1 MSSVAFDTQKETIL
15 SNLQAGIDFSPKG
28 CIDAPIVD
36 LVDCINSLP
45 DYCTTSS
52 CSGRISCYR
61 VLAERKGIDW
71 ILVRHAEVDALSVVN
86 CVKNT
91 CRQTGDTVQP
101 EDQLTMLKCEG
112 VLLHILA
119 RDVEAARTLHS
130 IAMATGFRE
139 CGISIGPK
147 KVILAIRTTAFGLE
161 LPIAAGDEM
170 LLRDRAIQLTV
181 EEANKRLRCN
191 FARIDRLLSAIKD
204 YFKWPILRQ
213 LPIQGDG
220 LTSEVVNRWGHVAVP
235 CGNDQLSML
244 GGFGLAECRS
254 SRKTTSAVVSV
265 SSKGSTFTFH
275 LSPEDSF
282 SAEPIELMH
291 SAADT
296 DGDVL
301 VVVGGRTSPKFA
313 SDVVMFLDKKTLMPR
328 EDHGMTPG
336 SLTPGGRWGHSF
348 TYIGHSCFLL
358 VGGRDCDCVLDEA
371 FVLKKVSSASAAGAD
386 GFTHEWKWYT
396 VSLSQPIVDVIS
408 FGRFFHANCALDG
421 DISGHNHRLFPGENA
436 EAVDREPTSADDGFM
451 VFSRVE
457 ADALSDD
464 RGKSTEARC
473 APKPIDEQ
481 ALLAFDWLSGE
492 DGKIF
497 LVRRSIVVQ
506 PLQDLR
512 TETNVCGPHS
522 LCRSHHQSA
531 LLACGENILNRQN
544 VLVMT
549 GGGTLCVGFSPHYC
563 SPLAFELSWGYGETI
578 NPVNTAENKVETL
591 SNSSSLSVMKQNQLS
606 WVLLAPKLAV
616 KQIKNVLE
624 KSNLIIKSRRIST
637 FRADGPDTELLAY
650 LNDIVAALS
659 KLLPADLSGKLFL
672 ARQQNPAAKLD
683 IVSGHRRAEENLLAL
698 CKTYNIDPQEIP
710 KKFEMVGDILMIQ
723 EHCLLS
729 PKWYQSFNNEL
740 HFWSTLAAWFGLKRI
755 ARKARVDPGP
765 KRESHVELLYV
776 SPDFHSTKKT
786 GKRKL
791 CRNEKTDGW
800 VVVSENNISFGFDIT
815 RVMFCSGNN
824 TERMRMGRVQAEN
837 QVVVDLYSGI
847 GYYTMP
853 FLVHTKAAIVHAF
866 EWNINSVASLIVNLS
881 MAGVSKDRCV
891 LHYGDNNLAVFEKW
905 ATELTDVADRVSLGL
920 LPCSR
925 GGWEAA
931 VRVLRRKGGVLHV
944 HYNVNT
950 VDIPGWV
957 VDMCATF
964 TQLFAEG
971 GKPMKLEC
979 THVEKVKT
987 YAPRVHHIVAD
998 VTCTPLVG

>member
-348 TYIGHSCFLL
+348 TYIGHCCFLL

-451 VFSRVE
+451 VFSRVLVHGGLVCLNDTTTESTFYVVSVNTRIGEGDGLEFCCSVDKIPTPRANAGKLDDSAVPDGSSDDLKSHATDTIGYELCRFGHVITSVKAKTLILSGGSSFGGDSYDAILSE

-497 LVRRSIVVQ
+497 LVRRSIIVQ

-578 NPVNTAENKVETL
+578 KPVNTAENKVETL

-606 WVLLAPKLAV
+606 WVILAPKLAV

-650 LNDIVAALS
+650 CTTTGKLLPAAAASKYVSESMAIPITEDFVACFQNGNISHCVVEVNDIVTALS
-659 KLLPADLSGKLFL
+659 KLLPAALSGKLFL

-815 RVMFCSGNN
+815 RVM
-824 TERMRMGRVQAEN
+824 
-837 QVVVDLYSGI
+837 
-847 GYYTMP
+847 
-853 FLVHTKAAIVHAF
+853 
-866 EWNINSVASLIVNLS
+866 
-881 MAGVSKDRCV
+881 
-891 LHYGDNNLAVFEKW
+891 
-905 ATELTDVADRVSLGL
+905 
-920 LPCSR
+920 
-925 GGWEAA
+925 
-931 VRVLRRKGGVLHV
+931 
-944 HYNVNT
+944 
-950 VDIPGWV
+950 
-957 VDMCATF
+957 
-964 TQLFAEG
+964 
-971 GKPMKLEC
+971 
-979 THVEKVKT
+979 
-987 YAPRVHHIVAD
+987 
-998 VTCTPLVG
+998 